1 MKSSKNSSIKGLG
14 LIIIMTVIPLIF
26 VAQPIIFNN
35 NEQKSFENT
44 QFESISSLKSSLPAS
59 NYEWWNKS
67 WTFRI
72 PIGLTAVGSQ
82 QNAPVELSVNFT
94 EYFND
99 LNVQNPILNASS
111 IRVIE
116 YQSISNFY
124 EVECQFDPYPRSY
137 DNASN
142 AIGDIIWVLNG
153 TTNHGVTR
161 DFFIY
166 FNNGSSLEVLD
177 PNYDTI
183 RIWHEGFEDFQAS
196 DLLRPTDGQD
206 NYHPNSWEIS
216 NTTKARGNSA
226 LKMWGNC
233 WKASATGT
241 ININSDTR
249 VTAKMRFDDPT
260 IIREISGLGFR
271 VGYTAIPASANSYN
285 IRGNQA
291 WGSAGSYKFRNQYY
305 EDNTFFWYTFE
316 LDSEISLNSFDHI
329 FYEADDD
336 SYSNLDLYWD
346 DISIWAKPVQ
356 TTPNNSLQAEF
367 GAIQPISFTLKVICK
382 DEEGNSVQNAHIF
395 ISDDVS
401 PALNQDNYT
410 DENGEWIFTNI
421 AQNGLYNITVNYTQN
436 GLSSP
441 KTETVY
447 YYENFPITILSSY
460 LNAHLSLT
468 TLNFNVSDRDSAPI
482 DFGYVLLKEG
492 AETVGKAILSN
503 DGTGTIIWIN
513 NTTYD
518 YEVYYDYDSL
528 PDTSNYR
535 YSSLLIDSGAV
546 GAVHDF
552 DVLTEISKIT
562 FNVTDDT
569 PEKIPFTN
577 AKLRFHNQTDYDDE
591 NLIIANVSVDIN
603 GLAKFVSFSDN
614 FGDWGNYSV
623 DIYFGGA
630 LRDFH
635 ADGGPL
641 ESNYNFTLTTETEV
655 SIEIPLNKNIYNST
669 IEIIDI
675 TSEVTWGDNVNVHFN
690 FTKRDPSF
698 PASTKVA
705 PDELFVQ
712 IYDEELTV
720 YSQKVGILSSEIAVG
735 VFNYTF
741 STETFHLIGGSV
753 YYIEITGNYKSYVFN
768 AKQPSQI
775 KITSKT
781 TGIKFYDYSLNEL
794 TNKRISTIY
803 LEPVNITVDYYD
815 NNTDLSLPGAD
826 LSYSWDYGAGVLSSD
841 PLHAGKYYF
850 EFDSSLAPSDADYVI
865 DITAFLLNY
874 SMIEETLLISILAR
888 PTSINGTT
896 TLFQSSPDIYVL
908 DLAIY
913 SFVYRDVLSDLIIGD
928 LDVASYNW
936 YKLDEEG
943 NPLSG
948 PGNEGAGNLMEGPSN
963 IYTLDFDT
971 ELKEVGEYTIFITL
985 QKNKYEVRN
994 AFISLSIKYRPVD
1007 VILDATGL
1015 SQNGKR
1021 IDVVQGTTIDFQVT
1035 LTDPSNADQL
1045 LTGATV
1051 FLRIGH
1057 NNYAMNETSN
1067 GVYEY
1072 RYSTANIDAFMFP
1085 QTLDETYI
1093 TIEKENYEDQTIE
1106 ITIVVG
1112 MTEIFGFPM
1121 FYFLMILI
1129 GIIAIVGSLVTYRQI
1144 QRARIPTFVKKTR
1157 AMKSTIKSRKSISES
1172 LLYPSKESYTVKLL
1186 GDKWEM
1192 LGLSL
1197 EDILGIDTKKKKEL
1211 PESTE
1216 GKGGT
1221 F

>member
-1 MKSSKNSSIKGLG
+1 MKSSKNNSIKGLS

-26 VAQPIIFNN
+26 VAHPTIFNN
-35 NEQKSFENT
+35 NGQRIFEET
-44 QFESISSLKSSLPAS
+44 QLESISPPKSSLPAS
-59 NYEWWNKS
+59 NYEWWNQS

-72 PIGLTAVGSQ
+72 PVGLTAVGYQ

-94 EYFND
+94 KFFND
-99 LNVQNPILNASS
+99 LNVQNPILNVSS
-111 IRVIE
+111 VRVIE
-116 YQSISNFY
+116 YQSISDFY
-124 EVECQFDPYPRSY
+124 EVESQFDPYPRSY

-142 AIGDIIWVLNG
+142 AIGDLIWILNG
-153 TTNHGVTR
+153 TTNHAVTR

-166 FNNGSSLEVLD
+166 FNNGSSSEVLD

-183 RIWHEGFEDFQAS
+183 RIWHEGFEDFQVS

-206 NYHPNSWEIS
+206 NYNPNSWEIS

-226 LKMWGNC
+226 LKIWGNC

-260 IIREISGLGFR
+260 LLREISGLGFR
-271 VGYTAIPASANSYN
+271 VGYTSIPASGDSYN

-305 EDNTFFWYTFE
+305 QDNTFFWYTFE
-316 LDSEISLNSFDHI
+316 LDSEISLSSFDHI

-356 TTPNNSLQAEF
+356 TTPNNSLQVEF
-367 GAIQPISFTLKVICK
+367 GAIQPISFTLKLSCK
-382 DEEGNSVQNAHIF
+382 DEEGNAVENAHIF

-401 PALNQDNYT
+401 PTLNQDNYT

-421 AQNGLYNITVNYTQN
+421 SQNGLYNITVNYTQN
-436 GLSSP
+436 GLSNP

-460 LNAHLSLT
+460 LNAYLSLT
-468 TLNFNVSDRDSAPI
+468 TLNFNTSDRDSAPI
-482 DFGYVLLKEG
+482 DFGYILLKEG
-492 AETVGKAILSN
+492 PETVGKAILNS

-513 NTTYD
+513 NTAYD

-528 PDTSNYR
+528 PDTSNYK
-535 YSSLLIDSGAV
+535 YSSLLIESGSV
-546 GAVHDF
+546 GAIHDF
-552 DVLTEISKIT
+552 DILTEISKIV

-577 AKLRFHNQTDYDDE
+577 AKLRFYNQTDYDDE

-614 FGDWGNYSV
+614 FGNWGNYTV

-630 LRDFH
+630 LRYFH
-635 ADGGPL
+635 ADIGPL
-641 ESNYNFTLTTETEV
+641 DPNYNFTLTTETQV
-655 SIEIPLNKNIYNST
+655 SIEIPLNKDNYNST

-675 TSEVTWGDNVNVHFN
+675 TSDVIWGDNVNVQFN

-698 PASTKVA
+698 PASTKVT
-705 PDELFVQ
+705 PNDLFVQ

-720 YSQKVGILSSEIAVG
+720 FSQKIGILSSEIAVG
-735 VFNYTF
+735 VFNFTF
-741 STETFHLIGGSV
+741 STEAFHLIGGNV
-753 YYIEITGNYKSYVFN
+753 YYIDFTGNYKSYVFN

-775 KITSKT
+775 KIASKT
-781 TGIKFYDYSLNEL
+781 TGIKFYNYSLSEL
-794 TNKRISTIY
+794 TNKRISTVY
-803 LEPVNITVDYYD
+803 LELVNITVDYYD
-815 NNTDLSLPGAD
+815 NNTNISLPGAE
-826 LSYSWDYGAGVLSSD
+826 LTYSWDYGAGILSSD
-841 PLHAGKYYF
+841 PLHVGKFYF

-874 SMIEETLLISILAR
+874 SMIEETLLISILTR

-908 DLAIY
+908 SSAIY
-913 SFVYRDVLSDLIIGD
+913 SFVYRDVLSDVLIGD
-928 LDVASYNW
+928 LDIASYNW

-948 PGNEGAGNLMEGPSN
+948 PENEGSGILTEEPSN
-963 IYTLDFDT
+963 IYILDFDT

-985 QKNKYEVRN
+985 QKNNYEVRN
-994 AFISLSIKYRPVD
+994 AFISLSIKNRPID
-1007 VILDATGL
+1007 FILDADGL
-1015 SQNGKR
+1015 SGRR
-1021 IDVVQGTTIDFQVT
+1021 IDVVQGTYIDFQIT

-1045 LTGATV
+1045 LGGATI

-1057 NNYAMNETSN
+1057 SNYTMNETTN

-1112 MTEIFGFPM
+1112 MTEIFPGFPM
-1121 FYFLMILI
+1121 FYFLLLVI
-1129 GIIAIVGSLVTYRQI
+1129 GIVAVVGSLVAYRQI
-1144 QRARIPTFVKKTR
+1144 QRARIPTFIKKTR
-1157 AMKSTIKSRKSISES
+1157 EMSKNIKGRKTISDS
-1172 LLYPSKESYTVKLL
+1172 LLYPSKEEYVIKKL
-1186 GDKWEM
+1186 GDKWET

-1197 EDILGIDTKKKKEL
+1197 EEILGHSTKKNLPKEANF
-1211 PESTE
+1211 E
-1216 GKGGT
+1216 GGGL
-1221 F
+1221 

>member
-1 MKSSKNSSIKGLG
+1 MKSSKNRSIKGLS
-14 LIIIMTVIPLIF
+14 LIIIMTIIPLIF
-26 VAQPIIFNN
+26 VAQPIN
-35 NEQKSFENT
+35 NEQKPFEKT
-44 QFESISSLKSSLPAS
+44 QFESISSPKSSLPAS
-59 NYEWWNKS
+59 NYEWWNQS

-72 PIGLTAVGSQ
+72 PVGLTAAGNQ

-94 EYFND
+94 KFFND
-99 LNVQNPILNASS
+99 LNVQNPILNVSS
-111 IRVIE
+111 VRVIE
-116 YQSISNFY
+116 YQSISGFY

-137 DNASN
+137 DSASN
-142 AIGDIIWVLNG
+142 AIGDIIWILNG

-166 FNNGSSLEVLD
+166 FNNGSSPEVLD

-183 RIWHEGFEDFQAS
+183 RLWHEGFEDFQAS

-226 LKMWGNC
+226 LKIWGNC

-249 VTAKMRFDDPT
+249 VTVKMRFDDPT
-260 IIREISGLGFR
+260 IIREISGIGFTSD
-271 VGYTAIPASANSYN
+271 YTRIPTSSNSYN
-285 IRGNQA
+285 IRGHQS

-316 LDSEISLNSFDHI
+316 LDSEISINSFDYI

-367 GAIQPISFTLKVICK
+367 GAIQPISFTLKVTCK
-382 DEEGNSVQNAHIF
+382 DEEGNPVQNAHIF
-395 ISDDVS
+395 ISDDIS
-401 PALNQDNYT
+401 PSLNQDNYT
-410 DENGEWIFTNI
+410 DENGEWIFTSI
-421 AQNGLYNITVNYTQN
+421 AQDGLYNITVNYTQN
-436 GLSSP
+436 GLSNP
-441 KTETVY
+441 KTETVF
-447 YYENFPITILSSY
+447 YYENFPITTLSSY
-460 LNAHLSLT
+460 LNAYLNLT
-468 TLNFNVSDRDSAPI
+468 TLNFDVSDRDSAPI

-492 AETVGKAILSN
+492 TETVGKTILSN
-503 DGTGTIIWIN
+503 EGTGTIIWIN
-513 NTTYD
+513 NTAYD

-528 PDTSNYR
+528 PDTSKYR
-535 YSSLLIDSGAV
+535 YSSLLIDSGSV
-546 GAVHDF
+546 LGHDF
-552 DVLTEISKIT
+552 NVLTEISKIT
-562 FNVTDDT
+562 FNVTDT
-569 PEKIPFTN
+569 EKIPFTN
-577 AKLRFHNQTDYDDE
+577 AKLRFYNETDYDNQ

-614 FGDWGNYSV
+614 FGDWGNYTV

-630 LRDFH
+630 LRQFH
-635 ADGGPL
+635 AGIAPL
-641 ESNYNFTLTTETEV
+641 ESHYNFTLTTETNV

-669 IEIIDI
+669 IEIIDV
-675 TSEVTWGDNVNVHFN
+675 TSDVIWGDNVNVQFN
-690 FTKRDPSF
+690 FTKRDPSE
-698 PASTKVA
+698 PAATKVT
-705 PDELFVQ
+705 PNDLYIQ
-712 IYDEELTV
+712 IFDEEFTA
-720 YSQKVGILSSEIAVG
+720 YSQKVGILSSEIPVG

-741 STETFHLIGGSV
+741 STETFHLIGGNV

-768 AKQPSQI
+768 AKLPIQI
-775 KITSKT
+775 KIASKT

-794 TNKRISTIY
+794 TDKRISTIY

-815 NNTDLSLPGAD
+815 YNTELSLPRAE
-826 LSYSWDYGAGVLSSD
+826 LTYSWDYGAGVLNND

-865 DITAFLLNY
+865 DITAFLLNH
-874 SMIEETLLISILAR
+874 SLIEETLLISILAR
-888 PTSINGTT
+888 PTTINGTT

-908 DLAIY
+908 DSAIY
-913 SFVYRDVLSDLIIGD
+913 SFVYRDVLSDVIIGD

-948 PGNEGAGNLMEGPSN
+948 PENEGAGNLIEGPSN

-1007 VILDATGL
+1007 VSLDATGL
-1015 SQNGKR
+1015 SGRR

-1051 FLRIGH
+1051 YLRIGD
-1057 NNYAMNETSN
+1057 NIYTMNETSN

-1072 RYSTANIDAFMFP
+1072 SYSTANIDAFMFP

-1093 TIEKENYEDQTIE
+1093 TIEKENYEDKTVE

-1144 QRARIPTFVKKTR
+1144 QRARIPTFVKKAR
-1157 AMKSTIKSRKSISES
+1157 EMKSTIKSRKSISES
-1172 LLYPSKESYTVKLL
+1172 LLYPSKESYIVKQL
-1186 GDKWEM
+1186 GDKWES

-1197 EDILGIDTKKKKEL
+1197 EDILGIEPKKGKKSLEK
-1211 PESTE
+1211 SKNE
-1216 GKGGT
+1216 GGVM
-1221 F
+1221 

>member
-1 MKSSKNSSIKGLG
+1 MKSSKNRSLTGLS
-14 LIIIMTVIPLIF
+14 LIIIMAVIPLIF
-26 VAQPIIFNN
+26 VAQPIINNN
-35 NEQKSFENT
+35 NEQKIFEET
-44 QFESISSLKSSLPAS
+44 QFESISPPKSSLPAS

-72 PIGLTAVGSQ
+72 PVGLTAEGNQ

-94 EYFND
+94 KFFND
-99 LNVQNPILNASS
+99 LNVQNPILNVSS
-111 IRVIE
+111 VRVIE
-116 YQSISNFY
+116 YQSISDFY
-124 EVECQFDPYPRSY
+124 EVESQFDPYPRSY

-142 AIGDIIWVLNG
+142 AIGDLIWILNG
-153 TTNHGVTR
+153 TTNHAVTR

-166 FNNGSSLEVLD
+166 FNNGSSSEVLD

-183 RIWHEGFEDFQAS
+183 RIWHEGFEDFQVS

-206 NYHPNSWEIS
+206 NYNPNSWEIS

-226 LKMWGNC
+226 LKIWGNC

-260 IIREISGLGFR
+260 LLREISGLGFR
-271 VGYTAIPASANSYN
+271 VGYTSIPASGDSYN

-305 EDNTFFWYTFE
+305 QDNTFFWYTFE
-316 LDSEISLNSFDHI
+316 LDSEISLSSFDHI

-367 GAIQPISFTLKVICK
+367 GAIQPISFTLKMTCK
-382 DEEGNSVQNAHIF
+382 DEEGNQVENAHIF
-395 ISDDVS
+395 ISNDIS

-410 DENGEWIFTNI
+410 DENGEWIFTDI

-436 GLSSP
+436 GLSNP

-447 YYENFPITILSSY
+447 YYEDFPIAILSNY
-460 LNAHLSLT
+460 LNAYLNLT
-468 TLNFNVSDRDSAPI
+468 TLNFNVTDRDTAPI
-482 DFGYVLLKEG
+482 DFGYVLLKDG
-492 AETVGKAILSN
+492 AETVGKTILN
-503 DGTGTIIWIN
+503 IDGTGTIIWTN
-513 NTTYD
+513 NTAYD
-518 YEVYYDYDSL
+518 YEVFYDYDSL
-528 PDTSNYR
+528 PDASKYR
-535 YSSLLIDSGAV
+535 YSSLLIDSGTVATD
-546 GAVHDF
+546 HDF
-552 DVLTEISKIT
+552 DVLTEISKIV

-577 AKLRFHNQTDYDDE
+577 AKLRFYNETDYNDE

-614 FGDWGNYSV
+614 FGNWGNYTV
-623 DIYFGGA
+623 DIFFGGA
-630 LRDFH
+630 LRNFH
-635 ADGGPL
+635 VDGNPSL
-641 ESNYNFTLTTETEV
+641 DPNYNFTLTTETQV
-655 SIEIPLNKNIYNST
+655 SIEIPLNKNNYNST

-675 TSEVTWGDNVNVHFN
+675 TSDVIWGDNVNVQFS
-690 FTKRDPSF
+690 FTKRDPSV
-698 PASTKVA
+698 PASTMVT
-705 PDELFVQ
+705 PNDLFVQ

-741 STETFHLIGGSV
+741 STETFHLIGGNV

-775 KITSKT
+775 KIHSKT
-781 TGIKFYDYSLNEL
+781 TGIKFYNYSLSEL
-794 TNKRISTIY
+794 TSNRISTVY
-803 LEPVNITVDYYD
+803 LEPVNISVDYYD
-815 NNTDLSLPGAD
+815 NNTNLSLPGAE
-826 LSYSWDYGAGVLSSD
+826 LTYSWDYGAGTLSVD

-874 SMIEETLLISILAR
+874 SLIEETLLISILAR

-896 TLFQSSPDIYVL
+896 TLLQSSPDIYVL
-908 DLAIY
+908 DIALY
-913 SFVYRDVLSDLIIGD
+913 SFVYRDVLSDVLIGD

-936 YKLDEEG
+936 YKLDEGG

-948 PGNEGAGNLMEGPSN
+948 PANEGTGILTEGPSN
-963 IYTLDFDT
+963 SYILDFDT

-985 QKNKYEVRN
+985 QKNNYEVRN
-994 AFISLSIKYRPVD
+994 AFISLSIRDRPID
-1007 VILDATGL
+1007 VAINATGL
-1015 SQNGKR
+1015 SGR
-1021 IDVVQGTTIDFQVT
+1021 RVDVVQGTYINFQVI

-1045 LTGATV
+1045 LTEATV

-1057 NNYAMNETSN
+1057 NNYTMNETTN

-1072 RYSTANIDAFMFP
+1072 IYSTANIDAFLSSK
-1085 QTLDETYI
+1085 TLDETYI

-1112 MTEIFGFPM
+1112 MTEIFPGFPM
-1121 FYFLMILI
+1121 FYFLLIII
-1129 GIIAIVGSLVTYRQI
+1129 GIVAVVGSLVSYRQI
-1144 QRARIPTFVKKTR
+1144 QRARIPTFIKKTR

-1172 LLYPSKESYTVKLL
+1172 LLYPSKESYIVKQL
-1186 GDKWEM
+1186 GDKWETI
-1192 LGLSL
+1192 GLSL
-1197 EDILGIDTKKKKEL
+1197 ENILGIEPKKGKKSLEK
-1211 PESTE
+1211 SNNE
-1216 GKGGT
+1216 GGVM
-1221 F
+1221 

>member
-1 MKSSKNSSIKGLG
+1 MKSSKNNSIKGLS

-26 VAQPIIFNN
+26 VAHPTIFNN
-35 NEQKSFENT
+35 NGQRIFEET
-44 QFESISSLKSSLPAS
+44 QLESISPPKSSLPAS
-59 NYEWWNKS
+59 NYEWWNQS

-72 PIGLTAVGSQ
+72 PVGLTAVGYQ

-94 EYFND
+94 KFFND
-99 LNVQNPILNASS
+99 LNVQNPILNVSS
-111 IRVIE
+111 VRVIE
-116 YQSISNFY
+116 YQSISDFY
-124 EVECQFDPYPRSY
+124 EVESQFDPYPRSY

-142 AIGDIIWVLNG
+142 AIGDLIWILNG
-153 TTNHGVTR
+153 TTNHAVTR

-166 FNNGSSLEVLD
+166 FNNGSSSEVLD

-183 RIWHEGFEDFQAS
+183 RIWHEGFEDFQVS

-206 NYHPNSWEIS
+206 NYNPNSWEIS

-226 LKMWGNC
+226 LKIWGNC

-260 IIREISGLGFR
+260 LLREISGLGFR
-271 VGYTAIPASANSYN
+271 VGYTSIPASGDSYN

-305 EDNTFFWYTFE
+305 QDNTFFWYTFE
-316 LDSEISLNSFDHI
+316 LDSEISLSSFDHI

-356 TTPNNSLQAEF
+356 TTPNNSLQVEF
-367 GAIQPISFTLKVICK
+367 GAIQPISFTLKLSCK
-382 DEEGNSVQNAHIF
+382 DEEGNAVENAHIF

-401 PALNQDNYT
+401 PTLNQDNYT

-436 GLSSP
+436 GLSNP

-460 LNAHLSLT
+460 LNAYLSLT
-468 TLNFNVSDRDSAPI
+468 TLNFNTSDRDSAPI
-482 DFGYVLLKEG
+482 DFGYILLKEG
-492 AETVGKAILSN
+492 PETVGKAILNS

-513 NTTYD
+513 NTAYD

-528 PDTSNYR
+528 PDTSNYK
-535 YSSLLIDSGAV
+535 YSSLLIESGSV
-546 GAVHDF
+546 GAIHDF
-552 DVLTEISKIT
+552 DILTEISKIV

-577 AKLRFHNQTDYDDE
+577 AKLRFYNQTDYDDE

-614 FGDWGNYSV
+614 FGNWGNYTV

-630 LRDFH
+630 LRYFH
-635 ADGGPL
+635 ADIGPL
-641 ESNYNFTLTTETEV
+641 DPNYNFTLTTETQV
-655 SIEIPLNKNIYNST
+655 SIEIPLNKDNYNST

-675 TSEVTWGDNVNVHFN
+675 TSDVIWGDNVNVQFN

-698 PASTKVA
+698 PASTKVT
-705 PDELFVQ
+705 PNDLFVQ

-720 YSQKVGILSSEIAVG
+720 FSQKIGILSSEIAVG
-735 VFNYTF
+735 VFNFTF
-741 STETFHLIGGSV
+741 STEAFHLIGGNV
-753 YYIEITGNYKSYVFN
+753 YYIDFTGNYKSYVFN

-775 KITSKT
+775 KIASKT
-781 TGIKFYDYSLNEL
+781 TGIKFYNYSLSEL
-794 TNKRISTIY
+794 TNKRISTVY
-803 LEPVNITVDYYD
+803 LELVNITVDYYD
-815 NNTDLSLPGAD
+815 NNTNISLPGAE
-826 LSYSWDYGAGVLSSD
+826 LTYSWDYGAGILSSD
-841 PLHAGKYYF
+841 PLHAGKFYF

-874 SMIEETLLISILAR
+874 SMIEETLLISILTR
-888 PTSINGTT
+888 P
-896 TLFQSSPDIYVL
+896 PDIYVL
-908 DLAIY
+908 SSAIY
-913 SFVYRDVLSDLIIGD
+913 NFVYRDVLSDVLIGD

-948 PGNEGAGNLMEGPSN
+948 PENEGSGILTEEPSN
-963 IYTLDFDT
+963 IYILDFDT

-985 QKNKYEVRN
+985 QKNNYEVRN
-994 AFISLSIKYRPVD
+994 AFISLSIKNRPID
-1007 VILDATGL
+1007 FILDADGL
-1015 SQNGKR
+1015 SGRR
-1021 IDVVQGTTIDFQVT
+1021 IDVVQGTYIDFQIT

-1045 LTGATV
+1045 LGGATI

-1057 NNYAMNETSN
+1057 SNYTMNETTN

-1112 MTEIFGFPM
+1112 MTEIFPGFPM
-1121 FYFLMILI
+1121 FYFLLLVI
-1129 GIIAIVGSLVTYRQI
+1129 GIVAVVGSLVAYRQI
-1144 QRARIPTFVKKTR
+1144 QRARIPTFIKKTR
-1157 AMKSTIKSRKSISES
+1157 EMSKNIKGRKTISDS
-1172 LLYPSKESYTVKLL
+1172 LLYPSKEEYVIKKL
-1186 GDKWEM
+1186 GDKWET

-1197 EDILGIDTKKKKEL
+1197 EEILGHSTKKNLPKEANF
-1211 PESTE
+1211 E
-1216 GKGGT
+1216 GGGL
-1221 F
+1221 